1 MLMLMMVMAIVNLMV
16 KVLVVEMLS
25 FLFFSL
31 PNVNLWVCWANL
43 TRLIATGSLAKAYL
57 RHGGHGQQLRYAIGS
72 NLRNAPSYPNLFT
85 VTIKWD
91 HFRMALHSNHS
102 YLIPN
107 TGLYWDIMF
116 PLSQN
121 ISYTIYYIPYTI
133 YHISYIIYP
142 ISDIRYPI
150 SICIHGCH
158 GCHGYHRCPWPKI
171 NQCHQPKQPKPEKPH
186 LGSSAIPSASI
197 IQAKKS
203 IRAGRRIPWCVLN
216 NRNGEIQAKNE
227 ETRCE

>member
-1 MLMLMMVMAIVNLMV
+1 M
-16 KVLVVEMLS
+16 KCSLS
-25 FLFFSL
+25 YLSSL

-85 VTIKWD
+85 ITVKWD

-107 TGLYWDIMF
+107 TGFYWDIMF

-121 ISYTIYYIPYTI
+121 ISYTIYHIPYTI
-133 YHISYIIYP
+133 YHISYIIYQ
-142 ISDIRYPI
+142 ISYIKYHISNIQYPI
-150 SICIHGCH
+150 SPISNIQYPSSICIH

-171 NQCHQPKQPKPEKPH
+171 NQCHQPK
-186 LGSSAIPSASI
+186 
-197 IQAKKS
+197 
-203 IRAGRRIPWCVLN
+203 
-216 NRNGEIQAKNE
+216 
-227 ETRCE
+227 

>member
-1 MLMLMMVMAIVNLMV
+1 M
-16 KVLVVEMLS
+16 KCSLS
-25 FLFFSL
+25 YLSSL

-72 NLRNAPSYPNLFT
+72 NHRNAPSYPNLFT
-85 VTIKWD
+85 VTVKWD
-91 HFRMALHSNHS
+91 HFRMAFHSNHS

-107 TGLYWDIMF
+107 TGFYWDIMF

-121 ISYTIYYIPYTI
+121 ISYTIYHIP
-133 YHISYIIYP
+133 YIIYR
-142 ISDIRYPI
+142 ISNIQYPI

-171 NQCHQPKQPKPEKPH
+171 NQCHQPK
-186 LGSSAIPSASI
+186 
-197 IQAKKS
+197 
-203 IRAGRRIPWCVLN
+203 
-216 NRNGEIQAKNE
+216 
-227 ETRCE
+227 

>member
-1 MLMLMMVMAIVNLMV
+1 M
-16 KVLVVEMLS
+16 KCSLS
-25 FLFFSL
+25 YLSSL

-85 VTIKWD
+85 ITVKWD

-107 TGLYWDIMF
+107 TGFLLGYHVPI
-116 PLSQN
+116 
-121 ISYTIYYIPYTI
+121 ISKYIIYHIPYTI

-142 ISDIRYPI
+142 ISNIQY
-150 SICIHGCH
+150 
-158 GCHGYHRCPWPKI
+158 
-171 NQCHQPKQPKPEKPH
+171 
-186 LGSSAIPSASI
+186 PSASMDAMDIMDI
-197 IQAKKS
+197 IDVHGQKS
-203 IRAGRRIPWCVLN
+203 TNAINQNNQNPKNHTLAALPFRPPASYRPKRASELAAGFHGVS
-216 NRNGEIQAKNE
+216 
-227 ETRCE
+227 